1 MLLSHTHKFIFIKT
15 LKTAGTSIEVEL
27 SKLMSDEDIVTPIR
41 PQEIGHIPRNFEWDH
56 TETPPV
62 KKFYNHMTAMDIKRK
77 IGDEIFNN
85 YFKFCIEREPVDK
98 CISHYSM
105 VKNSPTHNTET
116 HQLSWNEYVLAG
128 DFPVDTE
135 KYTDN
140 RGKLIVDKIIRY
152 ENLEKEILEVSHKLN
167 IGLEKITTRA
177 KSGFRTE
184 VEVTPEQKKRI
195 YSAFESS
202 NKFTGYKI

>member
-15 LKTAGTSIEVEL
+15 LKTAGTSIEVEF

-41 PQEIGHIPRNFEWDH
+41 PKEIGHIPRNFKWEN
-56 TETPPV
+56 TEITPSN
-62 KKFYNHMTAMDIKRK
+62 KFYNHMTAMEIKRK
-77 IGDEIFNN
+77 VGADIFKN
-85 YFKFCIEREPVDK
+85 YFKFCVEREPIDK

-105 VKNSPTHNTET
+105 LKNSPTHNIET

-128 DFPVDTE
+128 NFPVDTE
-135 KYTDN
+135 KYTDE
-140 RGKLIVDKIIRY
+140 RGRLIVDKIIRY
-152 ENLEKEILEVSHKLN
+152 ENLEKEILEVSQKLN

-184 VEVTPEQKKRI
+184 VEVTPKQKKRI